1 MPAGRFSGRRLT
13 FLLAVV
19 FVVLLNAA
27 GVTLFARLDLT
38 RNRIYSLSEVSREV
52 VATLSE
58 PLTIHAFFSRN
69 LPPPYNA
76 VEQYLRDLL
85 EEYAVHAG
93 RFFNY
98 RFHEVSGEEGEPPP
112 AVRENQKLAS
122 AYGIHPV
129 QVQTIEK
136 DEVAFK
142 RVYMGLVLIHGDL
155 IEQIPA
161 LTTTDGLEYRITTA
175 VQKMNH
181 KISALL
187 RLKEP
192 IAVTLYLSPS
202 LKRIAPLLGLKG
214 LNELPR
220 SLEETVRGLNA
231 RTYGKL
237 AFRSSEP
244 PDGEGLEE
252 LVRGKNLL
260 ALSWPASGDGK
271 VAAGRGA
278 IGLVVEHGER
288 RVTLPLID
296 VVRLPILGTQYRLF
310 AAEDTGRMINGAVES
325 LLEIHSRLGVLAERG
340 AASLSGAPAS
350 PLEDPQSFA
359 NFRQHV
365 SERYTLQPVKLSE
378 GPIPEDIACLLVVK
392 PREAFSDWEL
402 YQLDQFLMRGKS
414 LAFFLDPFEEVQAPG
429 QASHLPIETGL
440 EPLLAH
446 YGVRLE
452 RAIVLDEHC
461 YKQEMPP
468 QLGGGERPLYYAP
481 ILKPPFI
488 DASLPFLEN
497 LRSLVTVK
505 AAPVEILP
513 DRVREIGVRAHAAL
527 STSERSWTMAPPINL
542 HPLTLRPPADPESFR
557 SRSIACFLEGSFPSY
572 FRGKPLPVREAGKEN
587 AGDPPAEGPK
597 PGAAAPAVEVA
608 GAFLETGRPGR
619 IFVMGTSEMLRNTLV
634 DETGRGANSV
644 FALNVVD
651 ALNGREAVARM
662 RAKEQRFNP
671 LADTDAA
678 TKTLIKFFAIVG
690 LPVLVALAGL
700 GAWAG
705 RRARRRRIQRLFA
718 PQAAEKGD
726 A

>member
-1 MPAGRFSGRRLT
+1 MPAGRFSGRRLS
-13 FLLAVV
+13 FLLACV

-38 RNRIYSLSEVSREV
+38 QNRMYSLSEVSREV

-69 LPPPYNA
+69 LPPPYNQ

-93 RFFNY
+93 RLFNY
-98 RFHEVSGEEGEPPP
+98 RFHEVSGEEGEVPP

-136 DEVAFK
+136 DEVTFK

-155 IEQIPA
+155 IEQLPA
-161 LTTTDGLEYRITTA
+161 VTTTDGLEYRITTA

-192 IAVTLYLSPS
+192 IGVTLYLSPS

-214 LNELPR
+214 LGELA
-220 SLEETVRGLNA
+220 SALEETVRGLNA
-231 RTYGKL
+231 KTYGKL
-237 AFRSSEP
+237 AFRAAEP
-244 PDGEGLEE
+244 PEGEGFED
-252 LVRGKNLL
+252 LVRSRNLL
-260 ALSWPASGDGK
+260 ALSWPASSDGK
-271 VAAGRGA
+271 IPAGRGA

-296 VVRLPILGTQYRLF
+296 AVRIPILGTQYRLF
-310 AAEDTGRMINGAVES
+310 AAEDVGRMVNGAVES
-325 LLEIHSRLGVLAERG
+325 LLEIHGRLGVLAERG
-340 AASLSGAPAS
+340 AAPLAGASSS
-350 PLEDPQSFA
+350 PLEDPQAFA

-365 SERYTLQPVKLSE
+365 SETYTLQPVKLSE

-392 PREAFSDWEL
+392 PREPFSAWEL

-414 LAFFLDPFEEVQAPG
+414 LAFFLDPFEELQAPG
-429 QASHLPIETGL
+429 QASHIPIETGL

-446 YGVRLE
+446 YGVRIE
-452 RAIVLDEHC
+452 RAVVLDEHC

-468 QLGGGERPLYYAP
+468 QFGGGERPLYYAP

-488 DASLPFLEN
+488 NAKLPFLEN

-505 AAPVEILP
+505 AAPVEILA
-513 DRVREIGVRAHAAL
+513 DRVREIGVRAHTVL

-542 HPLTLRPPADPESFR
+542 HPLTLRPPADPQAFR
-557 SRSIACFLEGSFPSY
+557 SRAIACLLEGSFPSY
-572 FRGKPLPVREAGKEN
+572 FAGKPLPVREAEKEAEEEA
-587 AGDPPAEGPK
+587 AGRRKPAP
-597 PGAAAPAVEVA
+597 APAVEVA
-608 GAFLETGRPGR
+608 GAFLEKGRPGR
-619 IFVMGTSEMLRNTLV
+619 VFVMGTSEMLRNTVV
-634 DETGRGANSV
+634 DETGRGANAV
-644 FALNVVD
+644 FALNVID
-651 ALNGREAVARM
+651 ALNGREGVARM

-671 LADTDAA
+671 LADTGAA
-678 TKTLIKFFAIVG
+678 TRAFVKFFAIVG
-690 LPVLVALAGL
+690 LPILVTLAGL
-700 GAWAG
+700 AAWAR
-705 RRARRRRIQRLFA
+705 RRARRRRIQRAFQDA
-718 PQAAEKGD
+718 GARREAA
-726 A
+726 

>member
-1 MPAGRFSGRRLT
+1 MPAGRFSGRRLS
-13 FLLAVV
+13 FLLVCV

-38 RNRIYSLSEVSREV
+38 QNRMYSLSEVSREV

-69 LPPPYNA
+69 LPPPYNQ

-93 RFFNY
+93 RLFNY
-98 RFHEVSGEEGEPPP
+98 RFHEVSGEKGEVPP

-136 DEVAFK
+136 DEVTFK

-155 IEQIPA
+155 IEQLPA

-192 IAVTLYLSPS
+192 IGVTLYLSPS
-202 LKRIAPLLGLKG
+202 LKRIAPLIGLKG
-214 LNELPR
+214 LGELA
-220 SLEETVRGLNA
+220 SVLEETVRGLNA
-231 RTYGKL
+231 KSYGKL
-237 AFRSSEP
+237 AFRTAEP
-244 PDGEGLEE
+244 PEGEGFEE
-252 LVRGKNLL
+252 LVRSRNLL
-260 ALSWPASGDGK
+260 ALSWPASSDGK
-271 VAAGRGA
+271 VPAGRGA

-296 VVRLPILGTQYRLF
+296 AVRIPILGTQYRLF
-310 AAEDTGRMINGAVES
+310 AAEDVGRMINGAVES
-325 LLEIHSRLGVLAERG
+325 LLEIHGRLGVLAERG
-340 AASLSGAPAS
+340 AAALAGASSS
-350 PLEDPQSFA
+350 PMEDPQAFA

-365 SERYTLQPVKLSE
+365 SETYTLQPIKLSE

-402 YQLDQFLMRGKS
+402 YQIDQFLMRGKS
-414 LAFFLDPFEEVQAPG
+414 LAFFLDPFEEIQAPG
-429 QASHLPIETGL
+429 QASHVPIETGL

-446 YGVRLE
+446 YGVRIA
-452 RAIVLDEHC
+452 RAVVLDEHC

-468 QLGGGERPLYYAP
+468 QFGGGERPLYYAP

-488 DASLPFLEN
+488 NAKLPFLEN

-505 AAPVEILP
+505 AAPVEILA
-513 DRVREIGVRAHAAL
+513 DRVREIGVRAHTVL

-542 HPLTLRPPADPESFR
+542 NPLTLRPPADPEAFR
-557 SRSIACFLEGSFPSY
+557 SRAIACLLEGSFPSY
-572 FRGKPLPVREAGKEN
+572 FAGKPIPVREAEQEA
-587 AGDPPAEGPK
+587 AGGEAG
-597 PGAAAPAVEVA
+597 GAAKPASTVEVA
-608 GAFLETGRPGR
+608 GAFLEKGRPGR
-619 IFVMGTSEMLRNTLV
+619 IFVMGTSEMLRNTVV
-634 DETGRGANSV
+634 DESGRGANSV
-644 FALNVVD
+644 FALNVID
-651 ALNGREAVARM
+651 ALNGREGVARM

-671 LADTDAA
+671 LADTGTA
-678 TKTLIKFFAIVG
+678 TRAFVKFFAIVG
-690 LPVLVALAGL
+690 LPILVTLAGL
-700 GAWAG
+700 AAWAR
-705 RRARRRRIQRLFA
+705 RRARRRRIQRLFQEA
-718 PQAAEKGD
+718 GLRREAA
-726 A
+726 

>member
-1 MPAGRFSGRRLT
+1 MPAGRFSGRRLS
-13 FLLAVV
+13 FLFLCV

-38 RNRIYSLSEVSREV
+38 RNRMYSLSEVSREV

-69 LPPPYNA
+69 LPPPYNQ

-93 RFFNY
+93 RLFNY
-98 RFHEVSGEEGEPPP
+98 RFHEVSGEEGDVPH

-136 DEVAFK
+136 DEVTFK

-155 IEQIPA
+155 IEQLPA
-161 LTTTDGLEYRITTA
+161 VTTTDGLEYRITTA

-192 IAVTLYLSPS
+192 IGITLYLSPS

-214 LNELPR
+214 LGELA
-220 SLEETVRGLNA
+220 SALEETVRGLNA
-231 RTYGKL
+231 KTYGKL
-237 AFRSSEP
+237 AFRAAEP
-244 PDGEGLEE
+244 PEGEGFED
-252 LVRGKNLL
+252 LVRSRNLL
-260 ALSWPASGDGK
+260 ALSWPASSDGK
-271 VAAGRGA
+271 IPSGRGA

-296 VVRLPILGTQYRLF
+296 AVRIPILGTQYRLF
-310 AAEDTGRMINGAVES
+310 AAEDVGRMINGAVES
-325 LLEIHSRLGVLAERG
+325 LLEIHGRLGVLAERG
-340 AASLSGAPAS
+340 AAALGAAS
-350 PLEDPQSFA
+350 SSPMEDPQAFA

-365 SERYTLQPVKLSE
+365 SETYTLQPVKLSE

-414 LAFFLDPFEEVQAPG
+414 LAFFLDPFEEIQAPG
-429 QASHLPIETGL
+429 QASHIPIETGL

-446 YGVRLE
+446 YGVRIE
-452 RAIVLDEHC
+452 RAVVLDEHC
-461 YKQEMPP
+461 YKQDMPP
-468 QLGGGERPLYYAP
+468 QFGGGERPLYYAP

-488 DASLPFLEN
+488 NAKLPFLEN

-505 AAPVEILP
+505 AAPVEILV
-513 DRVREIGVRAHAAL
+513 DRVREIGVQAHTLL

-542 HPLTLRPPADPESFR
+542 HPLTLRPPADPQAFR
-557 SRSIACFLEGSFPSY
+557 SRAIACLLEGRFPSY
-572 FRGKPLPVREAGKEN
+572 FAGKPLPVREAGTE
-587 AGDPPAEGPK
+587 AEAAPGGREK
-597 PGAAAPAVEVA
+597 PAPAVEVA
-608 GAFLETGRPGR
+608 GAFLEKGRPGR
-619 IFVMGTSEMLRNTLV
+619 IFVMGTSEMLRNTVV
-634 DETGRGANSV
+634 DETGRGANAV
-644 FALNVVD
+644 FALNVID
-651 ALNGREAVARM
+651 ALNGREGVARM

-671 LADTDAA
+671 LADTGAA
-678 TKTLIKFFAIVG
+678 TRTFVKFFAIVG
-690 LPVLVALAGL
+690 LPILVTLAGIA
-700 GAWAG
+700 AWAR
-705 RRARRRRIQRLFA
+705 RRARRRRIQRVFQDTRA
-718 PQAAEKGD
+718 RREAA
-726 A
+726 